1 MHSVEFVI
9 EPLGCRSNYWL
20 NAILCENQR
29 QRDSLLEITNKVG
42 VMTRPIWKLMTHLPV
57 YEKYRRGEL
66 TNALWLEERVVNLP
80 SSVLP
85 EPFP

>member
-1 MHSVEFVI
+1 MSLQLLVKCDSLRES
-9 EPLGCRSNYWL
+9 E
-20 NAILCENQR
+20 AE
-29 QRDSLLEITNKVG
+29 DSLLEITNKVG